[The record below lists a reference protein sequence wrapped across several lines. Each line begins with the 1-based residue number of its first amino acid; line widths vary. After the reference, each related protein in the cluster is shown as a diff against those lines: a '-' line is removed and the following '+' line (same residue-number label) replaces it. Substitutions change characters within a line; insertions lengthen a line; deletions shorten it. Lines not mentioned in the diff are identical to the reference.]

1 MAGGYILKQ
10 VPLYPV
16 KYVPPA
22 GGGFFP
28 PGPLGGRFFPRS
40 LVVGGRFLNITKN
53 CTFTQDKLIVEV
65 FEFPAAFFLYLQKF
79 C

>member
-22 GGGFFP
+22 GGGFFL

-40 LVVGGRFLNITKN
+40 LVVGGRFLNIT
-53 CTFTQDKLIVEV
+53 IIMIIIMYVYRI
-65 FEFPAAFFLYLQKF
+65 FPNVNRG
-79 C
+79 